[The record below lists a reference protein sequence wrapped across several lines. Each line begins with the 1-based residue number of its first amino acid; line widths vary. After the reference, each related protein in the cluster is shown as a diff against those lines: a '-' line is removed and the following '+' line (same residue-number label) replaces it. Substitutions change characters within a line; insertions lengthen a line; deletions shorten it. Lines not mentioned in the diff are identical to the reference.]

1 MSFKQNGDVCNYV
14 AREEG
19 VNNLGEN
26 GDIIYGR
33 PFMQH
38 KQEQKRRGAKTCSS
52 SYKAQ
57 TFFLPL

>member
-1 MSFKQNGDVCNYV
+1 MTQDSSKQNSVKIPGKNGDV
-14 AREEG
+14 
-19 VNNLGEN
+19 
-26 GDIIYGR
+26 IYER

-38 KQEQKRRGAKTCSS
+38 KQGPERRGAKTCSS